1 MLWKCR
7 SQIGL
12 TFLHRATS
20 IAKQGRRGSACA
32 SRVLKRLILSFYSQG
47 TKMTYP
53 IRPSAIVAVTALT
66 RSIQSVLTFGLF
78 VFFAVGTSSS
88 VTGQGV
94 NVSDLIKA
102 PPDMPVYTLSA
113 MSTTD
118 RFGKPSVIINY
129 ERKTPGE
136 EWFDCQV

>member
-1 MLWKCR
+1 
-7 SQIGL
+7 
-12 TFLHRATS
+12 
-20 IAKQGRRGSACA
+20 
-32 SRVLKRLILSFYSQG
+32 
-47 TKMTYP
+47 MTYP

-78 VFFAVGTSSS
+78 VFIAVGASSS
-88 VTGQGV
+88 VIGQGV